1 MKYNDPA
8 NAVEIRPSTAQQPI
22 FDSKS
27 PKNKKTLEEI
37 LDKIGKNKSSQMIMR
52 DNNGNFV
59 NPTDNILAAKGLK
72 TTIIQDI
79 VIIYLI
85 YQKSY

>member
-79 VIIYLI
+79 VIICLI
-85 YQKSY
+85 YQKLY

>member
-8 NAVEIRPSTAQQPI
+8 NAVEIRPSTAKQPI

-79 VIIYLI
+79 VIICLI
-85 YQKSY
+85 YQKLY

>member
-79 VIIYLI
+79 VIICLI